1 MPLSYPAIVLL
12 LIALMVGSLLLV
24 HLLQGRQEQDVIRL
38 YRLAAL
44 DRRSSALTRV
54 IKGLKAI
61 DDSADVTRLLTQT
74 LKHDLLRI
82 HQLDPA
88 RGTGEQELRALGA
101 EAGKADKNAGAD
113 VAKGG
118 VDRKTSLS
126 SEREVISARS
136 LINDALTLIRH
147 LYQVRQ
153 VTGDQLEST
162 ARHLGMLSARVGV
175 NSNMH
180 MAELAIAQ
188 GDARRALGHYRAAES
203 YLLSGPLKGA
213 EGEQKLQYI
222 QQRREQILQQQS
234 SGNDEH
240 GAFINQAA

>member
-44 DRRSSALTRV
+44 DKRRSALSKI

-61 DDSADVTRLLTQT
+61 DDSTDVTRLLTQT
-74 LKHDLLRI
+74 LKHDLQRI

-88 RGTGEQELRALGA
+88 RGNGEQELRALGGDA
-101 EAGKADKNAGAD
+101 AKADKNADA
-113 VAKGG
+113 AKSS

-126 SEREVISARS
+126 SEREVLSARS

-147 LYQVRQ
+147 LYQMRQ

-180 MAELAIAQ
+180 MADLAMAQ

-222 QQRREQILQQQS
+222 QQRREQILQQHTGS
-234 SGNDEH
+234 DEQE
-240 GAFINQAA
+240 GFMSRAA